1 MSQVQIRFGSVIG
14 YEYFSVLYRIHG
26 SRINIDVSNFCIVTV
41 YPRAFKACR
50 VMRL

>member
-26 SRINIDVSNFCIVTV
+26 SGINIDV
-41 YPRAFKACR
+41 R
-50 VMRL
+50 VEFLHGHRISAGFQKPAE